1 MLCLDRMLRFA
12 VMMRW
17 ARSFPATALL
27 LLIAPAFA
35 WAQTQAIPSPDPS
48 DKLGKPPAQ
57 DSKATP
63 PRVVYAPD
71 PSYPPEAFHAKY
83 QGTCVLDLT
92 VGVDGLPHDIKVA
105 RGLGMGLDESAV
117 AAART
122 WRYEPAL
129 KDGKPLEVQVQVKIR
144 FRIRGAETDK
154 IAKLL
159 DRSDANDAKAD
170 LELAKTYSEGRDVP
184 KDEQRGFQF
193 LSMAADW
200 NLPEAQFLM
209 GQHFYK
215 DQGSSPDYINAY
227 MWYAL
232 SKRGGFKK
240 GEEML
245 KELAAKMSAE
255 QVGIADTRVDYW
267 PEAPPK

>member
-1 MLCLDRMLRFA
+1 MSYLDRMKNLGRIA
-12 VMMRW
+12 VLIRGLC
-17 ARSFPATALL
+17 AAILL
-27 LLIAPAFA
+27 LAVVASGS
-35 WAQTQAIPSPDPS
+35 AQTQAASVPDTAS
-48 DKLGKPPAQ
+48 KAGKASAP
-57 DSKATP
+57 DSKPMP
-63 PRVVYAPD
+63 PRVLYAPD
-71 PSYPPEAFHAKY
+71 PAYPPEAFHAKY
-83 QGTCVLDLT
+83 QGTCVLNLT
-92 VGVDGLPHDIKVA
+92 VGVDGLPRDIKVA

-117 AAART
+117 ATART

-129 KDGKPLEVQVQVKIR
+129 KDGKPMEVQVQVKIR

-170 LELAKTYSEGRDVP
+170 LELAKAYSKGRDVP

-200 NLPEAQFLM
+200 NLPEAQYLM
-209 GQHFYK
+209 GEHFYK
-215 DQGSSPDYINAY
+215 VQSGSPDYVSAY

-240 GEEML
+240 GEDML
-245 KELAAKMSAE
+245 KELASKMSADQLSE
-255 QVGIADTRVDYW
+255 ADTRVDYW